1 MRLLSFLLVLLV
13 LGIQTASAASI
24 TDQGT
29 ETTSQVTSGLTSFFD
44 MLWSK
49 APAWIA
55 AMIVFA
61 CSLWVAR
68 IMKEKVVDKVS
79 AKFAEDDQDILIL
92 IGRTTYVAVLCVGA
106 TIALSIAGIDL
117 TAIIAAIGFGF
128 GFAMQDLVA
137 NFVAGI
143 LILLNRPF
151 SIGDFIQVNNTVGKV
166 EEIQSRAT
174 ILKALDGTKV
184 IVPNADLFKNQ
195 VTSFT
200 SNPFRRMEIDSFGVT
215 YDTDLAHASRVVLE
229 ALRAHPKV
237 LQDPPPTILLDA
249 FGDSSVDFIIRFWVE
264 SRSSFLRTKSEVIHL
279 IKQHLDA
286 AGIEMPYNTQTLIFG
301 RDTEDVVIP
310 THPLSTE
317 EMNVHANKWAMH
329 DAETAEQVAASD
341 DRVSKMVF
349 ASDIVL
355 PSGHEK
361 EPAQEEVVDT
371 APALVL
377 APEAVP
383 VAGNAPVPIG
393 DRENGANFLRGAT

>member
-1 MRLLSFLLVLLV
+1 MRFLSSLFFLLI
-13 LGIQTASAASI
+13 LGAQTASAASI

-151 SIGDFIQVNNTVGKV
+151 SIGDFIQVNSTVGKV

-200 SNPFRRMEIDSFGVT
+200 SNPFRRIDIDVGVD
-215 YDTDLAHASRVVLE
+215 YRTDLPHASRVILE
-229 ALRAHPKV
+229 ALRAHQKV
-237 LQDPPPTILLDA
+237 LQDPPPAILLDS
-249 FGDSSVDFIIRFWVE
+249 FGDSSVDFIARFWVE
-264 SRSSFLRTKSEVIHL
+264 SRSPFLKIKSEVTHL

-286 AGIEMPYNTQTLIFG
+286 AGIEMPFNTQNLVFDRENEG
-301 RDTEDVVIP
+301 VFLP
-310 THPLSTE
+310 TYPVSQE
-317 EMNVHANKWAMH
+317 EMKEQAKRRATQE
-329 DAETAEQVAASD
+329 AQLSEQVAASD

-349 ASDIVL
+349 ANDIVL
-355 PSGHEK
+355 HAEGETK
-361 EPAQEEVVDT
+361 KEEVVIDT

-377 APEAVP
+377 QEETVP
-383 VAGNAPVPIG
+383 VSSNAPIPVG
-393 DRENGANFLRGAT
+393 DRENGANFLRAAP